1 MTRVAGPG
9 ERFGGGVI
17 QPVEVSVLEQGA
29 TALITVSG
37 ELDIATMPLVRSA
50 VARLAG
56 HAQVVLDLEGVSF
69 IDAFAVGAIVSAGAS
84 LGAGAGC
91 LRVVGA
97 APGVYRVF
105 ELTGVLAQ
113 VEVHPLAD
121 PSTTATEQVGGHA
134 RRQQVAS

>member
-1 MTRVAGPG
+1 M
-9 ERFGGGVI
+9 I
-17 QPVEVSVLEQGA
+17 QPVEVSVVEQGA

-50 VARLAG
+50 VAG

-69 IDAFAVGAIVSAGAS
+69 IDAFAVGAIVSVGAS

-113 VEVHPLAD
+113 VEVHPLAE